1 LSEPDADANQFFFPT
16 LKTWEA
22 AKEELQHQV
31 TRTPESC
38 EQSGS
43 RWKLKTIR
51 AACRW
56 LKEHGDSVAWR
67 VLKRCKIRLKRGRQY
82 VHSPD
87 LDYLEK
93 LAAIVAALR
102 QAMDS
107 NGEVILVFADE
118 YTMERQPS
126 VASEYTVV
134 GAKSQA
140 LAKRSH
146 RANSK
151 WRYRGYINALT
162 GQVTYLDASLI
173 GVKQLVKAHAQL
185 RMAYPD
191 ARVIYV
197 VEDNWP
203 VHYHPDVLVAL
214 QPQTTPFALKTP
226 LNWPKEPS
234 AKAQR
239 LNLPIQ
245 LLPLPTYASWCNP
258 IEKLWRRLKQEVLHL
273 HRNADDWDTLKQKTR
288 EFLSQFEKAS
298 SDLLRYVGLT
308 ESSSLYGA
316 VLATKPPK
324 T

>member
-1 LSEPDADANQFFFPT
+1 M
-16 LKTWEA
+16 
-22 AKEELQHQV
+22 QHQV

-93 LAAIVAALR
+93 LAAIVGALR

-234 AKAQR
+234 AKAQH